1 MSASPMRGESEYEVS
16 EGGRG
21 CVNMHRGSKSNI
33 IRAVPQPVQVHEK
46 VVQVSKPKI
55 KGGDAA
61 QKQKSGLGYPPVWWR
76 GPGWKS
82 TQATKPSRG
91 LDLVSLMGTGEERVE
106 PASGVSKVSKS
117 THGGPASDVGTS
129 GGLASVVGKN
139 THSGPAS
146 DVCQS
151 IENE

>member
-1 MSASPMRGESEYEVS
+1 MQT
-16 EGGRG
+16 
-21 CVNMHRGSKSNI
+21 GSKSNI

-61 QKQKSGLGYPPVWWR
+61 QKQKPGLGYPPVWWR

-82 TQATKPSRG
+82 SQATKPSRG
-91 LDLVSLMGTGEERVE
+91 PDLVSVMGTGGGRGG

-117 THGGPASDVGTS
+117 TQGGPASDVV
-129 GGLASVVGKN
+129 GLASVDGKN
-139 THSGPAS
+139 THKGPAS
-146 DVCQS
+146 DV
-151 IENE
+151 